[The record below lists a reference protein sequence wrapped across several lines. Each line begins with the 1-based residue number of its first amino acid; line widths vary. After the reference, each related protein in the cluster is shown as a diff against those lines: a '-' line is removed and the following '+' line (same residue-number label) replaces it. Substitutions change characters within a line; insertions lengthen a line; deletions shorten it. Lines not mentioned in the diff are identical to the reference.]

1 MCLPVYFSTY
11 FSRRYFVMGEISKI
25 TTVTVTMM
33 TLITIMSV
41 FFNLVSANFIFQ
53 NIKKTH
59 LLSRRQFSNE
69 DGEPCDASSVLY
81 LLVICV
87 LRFDKFQRRLTP
99 TASEEV
105 DKPKER
111 YLLHGILC
119 NAGTT
124 MPRTAPSPN
133 PTAISDGK

>member
-11 FSRRYFVMGEISKI
+11 FSSRYFAMGEINKI
-25 TTVTVTMM
+25 TTVTVMM
-33 TLITIMSV
+33 MELITIRIV
-41 FFNLVSANFIFQ
+41 FFTLVFAIFIFR
-53 NIKKTH
+53 NIRKTH

-81 LLVICV
+81 LLVMRGW
-87 LRFDKFQRRLTP
+87 RFDKFQRTLTP

-124 MPRTAPSPN
+124 IPRTAPSPN